1 VEASDE
7 VVWCHEFDQQNVVLV
22 LTVCTGQV
30 GGEIR
35 EKVLLARE
43 LKKNAMAIVSEG
55 KQAERGAASLPWHNI
70 PTLPTKTI

>member
-7 VVWCHEFDQQNVVLV
+7 VVWCHEFDQQNVVV

-43 LKKNAMAIVSEG
+43 LKNHGDS
-55 KQAERGAASLPWHNI
+55 ERGETSREGGSQLALA
-70 PTLPTKTI
+70 